1 MKFYSIKI
9 LILVILCNM
18 VALAGYYY
26 FFGEIE
32 AKTKVAT
39 NLTDTIDIGQQK
51 NSRLSLLRSTIKNT
65 EAGRQ
70 KISTLLLPSESEVPF
85 IEQMENLAKS
95 NNLGVK
101 TNNVSS
107 ATSTDVTKVFHMQ
120 SEVTG
125 SWNGIMNLL
134 NQIDNLPYD
143 VRVQSVSMN
152 KQEQGKASGLVWVA
166 SINISVTE
174 SI

>member
-9 LILVILCNM
+9 LILVILCNL
-18 VALAGYYY
+18 VALTGYYY
-26 FFGEIE
+26 FFGDIE
-32 AKTKVAT
+32 AKTKAAA
-39 NLTDTIDIGQQK
+39 NLTDTIDVGQQK

-65 EAGRQ
+65 EVSRR
-70 KISTLLLPSESEVPF
+70 KLSTFLLSDEAEVSF

-107 ATSTDVTKVFHMQ
+107 ATSTDVTKVFQMQ

-143 VRVQSVSMN
+143 VRVQSVSLN
-152 KQEQGKASGLVWVA
+152 KQEQGKVSGLVWVA
-166 SINISVTE
+166 SINISVNE

>member
-9 LILVILCNM
+9 LILVILCNL
-18 VALAGYYY
+18 VALVGYYY

-32 AKTKVAT
+32 AKTKAAT
-39 NLTDTIDIGQQK
+39 NLTDTIDISQQK

-65 EAGRQ
+65 EAGRT
-70 KISTLLLPSESEVPF
+70 KLSTLLLSSELEVPF

-101 TNNVSS
+101 TNNVFS
-107 ATSTDVTKVFHMQ
+107 ATSTDVTKVFQMQ

-152 KQEQGKASGLVWVA
+152 KPDQGKGFGSVWVA
-166 SINISVTE
+166 TINISVTE
-174 SI
+174 GM